1 MVLILSMTVV
11 VFIYSRMA
19 SREEAYGG

>member
-1 MVLILSMTVV
+1 VLILSMTVV
-11 VFIYSRMA
+11 VLVYARMT